1 MLILYDG
8 ECVFCNRFVRWVLKT
23 AERSQISV
31 EPLDPS
37 KHTALLGRTF
47 QQYGQDTIY
56 LVDSGS
62 ILTKSSAIL
71 RIIRQRSGFFNLLS
85 RALSSVPSQ
94 ILDRAYDFVAKN
106 RRKVCD
112 LPPAK

>member
-31 EPLDPS
+31 EPLNPS
-37 KHTALLGRTF
+37 KHIALLGKSF
-47 QQYGQDTIY
+47 QQHGQDTIY
-56 LVDSGS
+56 LIDSGS
-62 ILTKSSAIL
+62 IFTKSSAIL
-71 RIIRQRSGFFNLLS
+71 RIIRQRTGFFSLLS
-85 RALSSVPSQ
+85 IVLSSVPSQ

-106 RRKVCD
+106 RRKVCN
-112 LPPAK
+112 LRPAK